1 MVKKIG
7 NVYLLSA
14 NLTASGAI
22 FPGSARPIH
31 NRFITVEDQA
41 GMKQATSRQLYMTDS
56 HGAIRNF
63 DTGKNVKTEDAALK
77 QGFSLASGVVLDAN
91 VKPKVYIPMH
101 LVKYSFAAYGYEKW
115 ITEFHA
121 SIDTIITGND
131 DSVSEMTLQEVNAK
145 NAFSP
150 EEYKKCKA
158 WNELKK
164 SRGEDYEVD
173 IIKALVIKWFDK
185 QKGPVWTPY

>member
-1 MVKKIG
+1 
-7 NVYLLSA
+7 
-14 NLTASGAI
+14 
-22 FPGSARPIH
+22 
-31 NRFITVEDQA
+31 
-41 GMKQATSRQLYMTDS
+41 
-56 HGAIRNF
+56 
-63 DTGKNVKTEDAALK
+63 
-77 QGFSLASGVVLDAN
+77 
-91 VKPKVYIPMH
+91 
-101 LVKYSFAAYGYEKW
+101 
-115 ITEFHA
+115 
-121 SIDTIITGND
+121 
-131 DSVSEMTLQEVNAK
+131 MTLQEVNAK